1 MPATTDLT
9 AALILGDATSP
20 DMGGPQALGHDLG
33 ATLSEAEVRWLMT
46 HEYAR
51 HAADVVWRRSKLG
64 LRMTA
69 DEVEELEGGCGG
81 LGSEPERS
89 SQNLP
94 KARLE
99 RFRFSW
105 QQEDRKSRS
114 SAGERQR
121 IPMPVKPEPL

>member
-33 ATLSEAEVRWLMT
+33 ATLTEAEVRWLMT

-81 LGSEPERS
+81 SFNSISCCYCRRQHHRTVRAFIDHFDERTK
-89 SQNLP
+89 L
-94 KARLE
+94 
-99 RFRFSW
+99 
-105 QQEDRKSRS
+105 
-114 SAGERQR
+114 
-121 IPMPVKPEPL
+121 